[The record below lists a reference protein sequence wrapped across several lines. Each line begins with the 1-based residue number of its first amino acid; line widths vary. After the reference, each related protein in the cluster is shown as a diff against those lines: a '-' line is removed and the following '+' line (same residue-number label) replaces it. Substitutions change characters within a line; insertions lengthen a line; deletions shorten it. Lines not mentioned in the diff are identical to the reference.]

1 MSMIA
6 APAPADP
13 KAAADALLSEVQ
25 AYDKD
30 DLGID
35 SSGVTPAFT
44 TGCSVNKNN
53 NSTTLSATGDGGAR

>member
-6 APAPADP
+6 APDP

-30 DLGID
+30 NLGVD

-44 TGCSVNKNN
+44 TIIGISKHSNI
-53 NSTTLSATGDGGAR
+53 AIQI